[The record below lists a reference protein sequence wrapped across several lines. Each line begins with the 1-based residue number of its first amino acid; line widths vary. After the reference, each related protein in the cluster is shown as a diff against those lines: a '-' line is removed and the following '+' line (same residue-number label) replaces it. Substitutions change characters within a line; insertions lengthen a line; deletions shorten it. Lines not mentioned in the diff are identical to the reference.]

1 MERVQLDLDVSRY
14 HTRSVRT
21 TIGLDDDVYAAAQH
35 LSHVSG
41 ERLGKVISKLA
52 RQGLERKRPRGRQ
65 QAQRFPTFD
74 VPAGAAIISASHS
87 DRILHEEG
95 SSQAPDS

>member
-1 MERVQLDLDVSRY
+1 M
-14 HTRSVRT
+14 RT
-21 TIGLDDDVYAAAQH
+21 TITLDDDVYAAAQH

-52 RQGLERKRPRGRQ
+52 RQGLEREKFCSSQ
-65 QAQRFPTFD
+65 QIQRFPTFD
-74 VPAGAAIISASHS
+74 VPAGAPIISGSHI

-95 SSQAPDS
+95 FSLTRDS